1 MYSEQGSW
9 KSALRSPVCSW
20 PLKAREWVLKPA
32 ALWVH
37 WSPWVLPLAAV
48 RGTYGGIPAVRQN
61 SPAPRAG
68 GCLQR
73 TNPRDCLVCSYKRGA
88 IVMLAN
94 YFGEMG
100 VYAFLHY

>member
-1 MYSEQGSW
+1 MNWAGQLEN
-9 KSALRSPVCSW
+9 ALRPPVHSR
-20 PLKAREWVLKPA
+20 PLKARERVIKPA

-37 WSPWVLPLAAV
+37 WSPWVLPLATV
-48 RGTYGGIPAVRQN
+48 RGTFSGIPAVRQN

-100 VYAFLHY
+100 VSALLHY